1 MGLTALGLILLVE
14 ARSIEGGGASHII
27 TEVAKDCVEGGVQ
40 QHTRCARLDCVRCRW
55 RVVLVGR

>member
-27 TEVAKDCVEGGVQ
+27 TEVAKDCVEGVHDSTRDVPDWIVYGVGGVW
-40 QHTRCARLDCVRCRW
+40 C
-55 RVVLVGR
+55 

>member
-27 TEVAKDCVEGGVQ
+27 TEVAKDCVEGAYSSTRDVPDWIVYGVGGVW
-40 QHTRCARLDCVRCRW
+40 C
-55 RVVLVGR
+55 